1 MKTDTTY
8 NGWTNYATWR
18 IALEIFDSSDNEF
31 IQDLTKDCTTV
42 AELAENMKQ
51 YVLDFLWENMTDSNS
66 IVHGWS
72 NAFVSQCN
80 FYEIAQHYTE
90 LLFNI
95 DEA

>member
-1 MKTDTTY
+1 MKNDTTY

-18 IALEIFDSSDNEF
+18 INLEVFDGNEF
-31 IQDLTKDCTTV
+31 LQDLAKDCTTV
-42 AELAENMKQ
+42 AEFSEALKQ
-51 YVLDFLWENMTDSNS
+51 YAQDFIWENMTEPNSVFQGWADAFLSN
-66 IVHGWS
+66 
-72 NAFVSQCN
+72 CN